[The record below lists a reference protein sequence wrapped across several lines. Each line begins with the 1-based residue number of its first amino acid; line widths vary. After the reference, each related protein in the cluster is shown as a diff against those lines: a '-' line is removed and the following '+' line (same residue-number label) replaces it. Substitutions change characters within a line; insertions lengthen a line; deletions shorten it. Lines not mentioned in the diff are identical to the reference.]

1 MHFSLQINADSAISA
16 YHLVRADAGSGRH
29 VPAWISKVNVSG
41 IVANSMLGA
50 IKRRGSKLA
59 QKRLA

>member
-1 MHFSLQINADSAISA
+1 LQIDSNGAIGA
-16 YHLVRADAGSGRH
+16 YHLVRADARSGRH
-29 VPAWISKVNVSG
+29 VPAGISKMNVSG
-41 IVANSMLGA
+41 IIANNVLRA